1 MNTLLL
7 PPVLGVVGMLAAAL
21 VYMLVMKYSDG
32 EDKVKKIGDQ
42 IHAGALAFMKT
53 EYKYLLIF
61 IVVIVLLAWF
71 ALGPYTAISII
82 MGAICSSVAG
92 FIGMYAATKAN
103 VRTATAAQKRWSC
116 SSFVSLIL
124 WWLNNGV
131 MCCIIGLNRFR
142 CFILFLCSSWH

>member
-21 VYMLVMKYSDG
+21 VYMLVMKYPDG

-53 EYKYLLIF
+53 EYKYLTIF

-82 MGAICSSVAG
+82 IGAICSSVAG
-92 FIGMYAATKAN
+92 FIGMYAATKACLLYTSPSP
-103 VRTATAAQKRWSC
+103 RDAHESRMP
-116 SSFVSLIL
+116 SSA
-124 WWLNNGV
+124 
-131 MCCIIGLNRFR
+131 
-142 CFILFLCSSWH
+142 

>member
-1 MNTLLL
+1 
-7 PPVLGVVGMLAAAL
+7 
-21 VYMLVMKYSDG
+21 
-32 EDKVKKIGDQ
+32 
-42 IHAGALAFMKT
+42 MKT

-103 VRTATAAQKRWSC
+103 VRTATAAQKDGPAAALSV
-116 SSFVSLIL
+116 SFY

-142 CFILFLCSSWH
+142 

>member
-21 VYMLVMKYSDG
+21 VYMLVMKYPDG

-53 EYKYLLIF
+53 EYKYLTIF
-61 IVVIVLLAWF
+61 IVVIVLLGWF

-92 FIGMYAATKAN
+92 FIGMYAATK
-103 VRTATAAQKRWSC
+103 Q
-116 SSFVSLIL
+116 
-124 WWLNNGV
+124 
-131 MCCIIGLNRFR
+131 M
-142 CFILFLCSSWH
+142 